1 MLANR
6 RVIVGVS
13 GGIASYKAVE
23 LVSRLQQAGALVDVI
38 LTEHAEEFVR
48 PLTFST
54 MSHRPVYSDLWEPSG
69 KAAETHIELGEEAEL
84 LAVVPATANTI
95 AKLAHGIADNMLT
108 AVALATRAPLLL
120 APAMHHQMY
129 THPATQANLAL
140 LRERGAMVVEP
151 EVGRLASGETG
162 VGRLPDTP
170 VLLGAISV
178 ALARGGDLA
187 GRRVVITAGGTQ
199 EPIDPVRYV
208 GNRSSGKMGY
218 ALAIEAR
225 DRGAHV
231 TLISGPVALAAPYG
245 VDVTTVETAAQMR
258 DAVVAAVEGKGKGE
272 RVDVL
277 IMSAAVADYRPA
289 QVAARKLK
297 KEGGQGA
304 QLYQMGE
311 AFSLELVRTPD
322 ILATLAAFGM
332 ASDEPVL
339 VQSERTAI
347 YADAL
352 QRLEADGHA
361 YRCWCSRTDLECF
374 GGIHPAQCV
383 ASPSSRPPAWRLRV
397 GTEAIAFD
405 DAICGRIR
413 QDLAAEVGDFV
424 VWRADGACAY
434 QLAVVVDDAAQGISD
449 VVRGADLLDSTPRQI
464 LLQRLLGLPQ
474 PRYAH
479 LPLALDAQ
487 GRKLSKHDA
496 AHPVDAGDPLPA
508 LRAALAFLG
517 QPARMET
524 EPEMLLREAVRAF
537 DPARIAC
544 STLPIAA
551 ARNATPR

>member
-322 ILATLAAFGM
+322 ILATLAALLDEQSGKPASQPRLVRVGFAAETGDLVAYARAKLIAKHLDMLVANDVSRADSGFG
-332 ASDEPVL
+332 SDTNKVLLFHANGEMEDLPVL
-339 VQSERTAI
+339 SKTE
-347 YADAL
+347 
-352 QRLEADGHA
+352 
-361 YRCWCSRTDLECF
+361 
-374 GGIHPAQCV
+374 V
-383 ASPSSRPPAWRLRV
+383 A
-397 GTEAIAFD
+397 
-405 DAICGRIR
+405 
-413 QDLAAEVGDFV
+413 
-424 VWRADGACAY
+424 
-434 QLAVVVDDAAQGISD
+434 
-449 VVRGADLLDSTPRQI
+449 
-464 LLQRLLGLPQ
+464 
-474 PRYAH
+474 
-479 LPLALDAQ
+479 
-487 GRKLSKHDA
+487 
-496 AHPVDAGDPLPA
+496 
-508 LRAALAFLG
+508 
-517 QPARMET
+517 
-524 EPEMLLREAVRAF
+524 
-537 DPARIAC
+537 ARIWDRLVPMLQQA
-544 STLPIAA
+544 
-551 ARNATPR
+551 